1 MPNASNEL
9 TSSCLKVVVSV
20 MNDESD
26 PVIVDAGLT
35 VPQVAAVLKL
45 VVARSLNNGDEVNSG
60 IWCICSRILDALT
73 GDC

>member
-1 MPNASNEL
+1 MR
-9 TSSCLKVVVSV
+9 SCLKVVVSV

-45 VVARSLNNGDEVNSG
+45 QFSRSLNMGDEVTSAGRALKASG
-60 IWCICSRILDALT
+60 WFAWKE
-73 GDC
+73 